1 VTLVP
6 PGRPGSAQAEKAFE
20 RLLSVQRPV
29 VLAHI
34 RGIRRRS
41 PNATPAQ
48 VITIL
53 ETRYLTAVTTG
64 GAAVGAS
71 SVIPAVGVGIS
82 LALSAVETAGFLEA
96 SALFAQS
103 VTEVH
108 GIAVDEPERAR
119 TLVMTMMLGSAGSD
133 LVKQFAGQVTGGK
146 SRGSFWGELVTK
158 SLPEVAVSQIGGR
171 VQQLFVRRFAASQG
185 ASVLG
190 RAIPFGVGAVIGGA
204 GNHLLGRKVVTSART
219 AFGPA
224 PDAFPTELD
233 PAVRLPGA
241 PRPAL
246 PRLASRVGTTLG
258 SGVVAGVRS
267 SSSAMRRGRD
277 AVVRRTRRGAS
288 APDDDAT

>member
-1 VTLVP
+1 MTITP
-6 PGRPGSAQAEKAFE
+6 AAHPASAQAEKAVE

-34 RGIRRRS
+34 RSIRRRS

-48 VITIL
+48 VISIL

-71 SVIPAVGVGIS
+71 AVIPAVGVGIS

-108 GIAVDEPERAR
+108 GIAVDDPERAR

-146 SRGSFWGELVTK
+146 TRGTFWGELVTK

-171 VQQLFVRRFAASQG
+171 VKQLFIRRFAASQG

-190 RAIPFGVGAVIGGA
+190 RALPFGVGAVVGGA
-204 GNHLLGRKVVTSART
+204 GNHLLGRKVVSSARD

-224 PDAFPTELD
+224 PAAFPTELD
-233 PAVRLPGA
+233 PVVRLSGA
-241 PRPAL
+241 RPAL
-246 PRLASRVGTTLG
+246 PRLASRVGTSLG

-267 SSSAMRRGRD
+267 SSGAVRRGRD
-277 AVVRRTRRGAS
+277 AVVRRMRRGS
-288 APDDDAT
+288 DDESTDED